1 MIYKQNKTLSK
12 EIFIM
17 QDNTSDTLIAILT
30 LICQSSITDFFNIL
44 LNLLFLHII
53 FKIKNKNIS
62 SYLNYR
68 LLMTFTFSIIVK
80 LISMITVLYRVTYN
94 KLFNDLLYVFFF

>member
-12 EIFIM
+12 GIFIM

-30 LICQSSITDFFNIL
+30 LIRQSSITDFFNIL

>member
-12 EIFIM
+12 GIFIM

-30 LICQSSITDFFNIL
+30 LIRQSSITDFFNIL

-53 FKIKNKNIS
+53 FICVFKIKNKNIS

-68 LLMTFTFSIIVK
+68 LLILSHFQS
-80 LISMITVLYRVTYN
+80 
-94 KLFNDLLYVFFF
+94 